1 MDDKDLQTS
10 RILAATRLAFSRHSR
25 AWAGNRYVY
34 PVVSRRSGGL
44 SIGINL
50 NPDKVCN
57 FDCIYC
63 SVDRSVPGQTGRVA
77 TAVVRTELRQMLTL
91 AASGEIF
98 RLPDFA
104 SIRPELMRLNDIA
117 FSGDGEPT
125 TCPAFGQCC
134 HIAAQELQRAGLSG
148 VKLVLITNATMFGRR
163 SVREALEY
171 LDQYGGEIWAKLDA
185 GTAAYYQLVDR
196 PGVGFAQILANI
208 TWCAQVRPT
217 VIQTLL
223 MRIHDQ
229 PPPPE
234 EIRAYAQRLADIIA
248 AGGRIKLV
256 QLYTVAR
263 KTAEN
268 YVAPLSPQEMT
279 AISEIVKPRLPGV
292 PLDCFW

>member
-1 MDDKDLQTS
+1 MDDKLFPMAVTAD
-10 RILAATRLAFSRHSR
+10 ATRRAFSSHSR
-25 AWAGNRYVY
+25 VWAENRYVY

-50 NPDKVCN
+50 NPDKICN

-63 SVDRSVPGQTGRVA
+63 SVDRQVSGPSGRVE
-77 TAVVRTELRQMLTL
+77 TAVVRRELRQMLAL
-91 AASGEIF
+91 AASGGIF
-98 RLPDFA
+98 RLPEFA
-104 SIRPELMRLNDIA
+104 AIRPELMRLNDIA

-125 TCPAFGQCC
+125 TCPVFGRCC
-134 HIAAQELQRAGLSG
+134 QLAAEELQRCGLSG

-163 SVREALEY
+163 PVRKALEY
-171 LDQYGGEIWAKLDA
+171 LDQHGGEIWAKLDA
-185 GTAAYYQLVDR
+185 GTAAYYQLVNR
-196 PGVGFAQILANI
+196 PGVGLDRILANI

-223 MRIHDQ
+223 MRIHGQ

-234 EIRAYAQRLADIIA
+234 EIQAYAGRLVDIIA

-263 KTAEN
+263 GTAED
-268 YVAPLSPQEMT
+268 YVAPLAPEEMR
-279 AISEIVKPRLPGV
+279 AISEMVKPLLPGV
-292 PLDCFW
+292 PLECFW

>member
-1 MDDKDLQTS
+1 MDDKVLQNS
-10 RILAATRLAFSRHSR
+10 KILAATRLAFSRHSR

-63 SVDRSVPGQTGRVA
+63 SVERSVPGQTGRVA
-77 TAVVRTELRQMLTL
+77 TAVVRTELRHMLAL

-117 FSGDGEPT
+117 FSGEGEPT
-125 TCPAFGQCC
+125 TCPVFGPCC

-148 VKLVLITNATMFGRR
+148 VKLVLITNATMFARR

-171 LDQYGGEIWAKLDA
+171 LDQHGGEIWAKLDA

-196 PGVGFAQILANI
+196 PGVGLAQILANI

-223 MRIHDQ
+223 MKIHGQ

-234 EIRAYAQRLADIIA
+234 EIHAYAQRIADIIA

-279 AISEIVKPRLPGV
+279 AILEIVKLRLPGV
-292 PLDCFW
+292 PLECFW

>member
-1 MDDKDLQTS
+1 MDDKVLQNS
-10 RILAATRLAFSRHSR
+10 KILAATRLAFSRHSR

-63 SVDRSVPGQTGRVA
+63 SVERSVPGQTGRVE
-77 TAVVRTELRQMLTL
+77 TAVVRTELRHMLAL

-104 SIRPELMRLNDIA
+104 SIRPDLMRLNDIA

-125 TCPAFGQCC
+125 TCPVFGPCC

-171 LDQYGGEIWAKLDA
+171 LDQHGGEIWAKLDA

-196 PGVGFAQILANI
+196 PGVGLARILANI

-223 MRIHDQ
+223 MKIHGQ

-234 EIRAYAQRLADIIA
+234 EIHAYAQRIADIIA

-279 AISEIVKPRLPGV
+279 AILEIVKLRLPGV
-292 PLDCFW
+292 PLECFW